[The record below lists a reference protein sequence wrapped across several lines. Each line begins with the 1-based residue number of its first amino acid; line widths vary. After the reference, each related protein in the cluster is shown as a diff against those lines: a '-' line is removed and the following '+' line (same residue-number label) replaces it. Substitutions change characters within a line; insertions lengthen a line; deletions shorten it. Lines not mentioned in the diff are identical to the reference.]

1 MDRLSAMQVFI
12 RAADA
17 GSFSAAA
24 RQLGVGQPAISKTV
38 AQLEELLGARL
49 IVRTT
54 RKIALTEDGRR
65 FLEAA
70 RHAVDAADAAARSV
84 SARGA
89 APSGV
94 LRIAASVAFARL
106 QIVPRLAAFLARYPE
121 VEIDFVLSDRFV
133 DLVEEGIDIAI
144 RIGELKDP
152 GLVARR
158 IGEMS
163 RITVARPD
171 YWDRRGRPAHP
182 ADLAHH
188 DCVVFTGLAT
198 GDLWPFEGPEGTIEV
213 KVRGRV
219 RASTSDAMR
228 EAVLEGLGVGVTPY
242 WMWRDEVQSG
252 ALERVLIDFEPT
264 RRPIQ
269 AVFPERRLVSAKV
282 RAFVD
287 FLAEEFRLDSRLSDY
302 GDPGA

>member
-1 MDRLSAMQVFI
+1 MDRLAAMEVFI
-12 RAADA
+12 RVAEA

-24 RQLGVGQPAISKTV
+24 RQLGVGQPAISKMV
-38 AQLEELLGARL
+38 AQLEETLGARL
-49 IVRTT
+49 MVRTT
-54 RKIALTEDGRR
+54 RSAALTEDGRR

-70 RHAVDAADAAARSV
+70 RHAVDAADAATQAV
-84 SARGA
+84 AARGA
-89 APSGV
+89 PPSGV

-106 QIVPRLAAFLARYPE
+106 QIVPRLAAFLTRYPGVE
-121 VEIDFVLSDRFV
+121 VDLVLSDRFI
-133 DLVEEGIDIAI
+133 DLIEEGIDVAI

-158 IGEMS
+158 IGRMA

-171 YWDRRGRPAHP
+171 YWNRRGRPRHP
-182 ADLAHH
+182 TELAGH
-188 DCVVFTGLAT
+188 DCVIFTGLAS
-198 GDLWPFEGPEGTIEV
+198 GDLWQFEGADGPIAV
-213 KVRGRV
+213 KVTGRV

-242 WMWRDEVQSG
+242 WMWRDEVRSG

-264 RRPIQ
+264 PRPIQ

-287 FLAEEFRLDSRLSDY
+287 FLSEEFRLDPRLSDY
-302 GDPGA
+302 GSQRP

>member
-1 MDRLSAMQVFI
+1 MDRLAALQAFI
-12 RAADA
+12 RVAEA

-24 RQLGVGQPAISKTV
+24 RQIGIGQPAMSKTIS
-38 AQLEELLGARL
+38 QLEYTLGARL
-49 IVRTT
+49 IARTT
-54 RKIALTEDGRR
+54 RKLSLTEDGRR
-65 FLEAA
+65 FLDAA
-70 RHAVDAADAAARSV
+70 RHAVDAADAAMRAAG
-84 SARGA
+84 ARGA

-106 QIVPRLAAFLARYPE
+106 QIVPRLAAFLGRYPDVE
-121 VEIDFVLSDRFV
+121 VDLVLSDRFV
-133 DLVEEGIDIAI
+133 DLVEEGIDVAI
-144 RIGELKDP
+144 RIGDLKDP

-158 IGEMS
+158 IGEMA

-171 YWDRRGRPAHP
+171 YWNRRGRPRHP
-182 ADLAHH
+182 DDLAAH
-188 DCVVFTGLAT
+188 DCVVFSGLAT
-198 GDLWPFEGPEGTIEV
+198 GDIWPFEGPEGPIEV
-213 KVRGRV
+213 KVKGRV

-242 WMWRDEVQSG
+242 WMWRDEVRSG

-269 AVFPERRLVSAKV
+269 AVFPERRLVSPKV

-287 FLAEEFRLDSRLSDY
+287 FLAEEFRLDPRVSDY
-302 GDPGA
+302 GRLSG